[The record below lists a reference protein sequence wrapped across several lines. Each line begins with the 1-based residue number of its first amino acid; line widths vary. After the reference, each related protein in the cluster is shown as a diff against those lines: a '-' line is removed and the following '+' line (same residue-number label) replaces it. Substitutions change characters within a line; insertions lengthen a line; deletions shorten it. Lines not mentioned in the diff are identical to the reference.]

1 MVDPSVIK
9 RKVKKMLEYL
19 NELES
24 MRDISLEDYLKDFR
38 NKRIVERLIQLIV
51 DVAVDIN
58 THIIV
63 DAGRPA
69 PDDAYSSF
77 VEVGKMG
84 VLREELALAIAP
96 SAGERNII
104 VHEYEDIDDVTVFE
118 SIDDTLNLYR
128 EYVTAVLEYL
138 EKVH

>member
-1 MVDPSVIK
+1 MVDPSVVK

-84 VLREELALAIAP
+84 VLREEWP
-96 SAGERNII
+96 WQSPRPRVNG
-104 VHEYEDIDDVTVFE
+104 
-118 SIDDTLNLYR
+118 TLSSMNM
-128 EYVTAVLEYL
+128 
-138 EKVH
+138 KI